1 MVIMKRKISTSK
13 APAAIG
19 PYSQGIS
26 ISLDPSQKFLFVS
39 GMLPLDP
46 QTGKLV
52 EGDIQILT
60 RQVLMNLEAVLKEG
74 GSSLAHV
81 VRTDVFL
88 KDLKND
94 FQGMNQEYSQ
104 WFNHD
109 PAPARQTIQ
118 AADLPLGSRIE
129 ISCIACTANSP

>member
-1 MVIMKRKISTSK
+1 MIKKITSSQ

-26 ISLDPSQKFLFVS
+26 VTLDASQKFLFIS
-39 GMLPLDP
+39 GMLPIDTH
-46 QTGKLV
+46 TGKLI
-52 EGDIQILT
+52 EGDIQSLT

-74 GSSLAHV
+74 GGSLADV

-94 FQGMNQEYSQ
+94 FQGMNQEYAR
-104 WFNHD
+104 WFPHE

-118 AADLPLGSRIE
+118 VAELPLGAKIE
-129 ISCIACTANSP
+129 ISCIAVVVA